1 MKSVLDYL
9 EETALRFPEKE
20 AVYDGR
26 QRYSFRELLGISRKA
41 GSFLTKV
48 CRQRSPVPVFME
60 KRAETIGVFLGA
72 VYAGCFYVYL
82 NPEIPLKRIK
92 ERLEFLDSD
101 VVIAE
106 GILAERLLQ
115 AGFGG
120 RVLGFEEL
128 VEEEADMEVLGFYR
142 MQMRPEDYLYGM
154 FTSGS
159 TGVPKLVA
167 VSGGAAVEFAEE
179 FIRTFSFLP
188 QDVIGNQAP
197 FDFDVS
203 VKDLLV
209 SVVCGARL
217 VLIPSVMFATP
228 PALLDYLCENQ
239 VTVLIWAASAL
250 CVVSA
255 ARGLEYRIPGEI
267 RKVFFSGEVMPCH
280 HLRLWREAL
289 PEAEF
294 VNLYGPTEITCN
306 CTYYCV
312 DGTEEGWIPIGRP
325 FSNREVFLLD
335 ERNQRIE
342 AVGVTGEICVGGKA
356 LSSGYYRNKKETEKR
371 FVRNIFGEPG
381 GGIVYRTGDMGH
393 YDEKR
398 LLCFD
403 GRTDHQIKRMGH
415 RIELEE
421 VEWELGNLEGIDRL
435 CCLFDSRTKR
445 LTAYYVGTVS
455 PAGLRKLGKERV
467 PAYMC
472 PNEFIRL
479 KFMPLNKNGKIDRGS
494 LEQYRMKEEI
504 CFGRPCFD
512 SGGC

>member
-1 MKSVLDYL
+1 M
-9 EETALRFPEKE
+9 
-20 AVYDGR
+20 
-26 QRYSFRELLGISRKA
+26 
-41 GSFLTKV
+41 
-48 CRQRSPVPVFME
+48 
-60 KRAETIGVFLGA
+60 
-72 VYAGCFYVYL
+72 
-82 NPEIPLKRIK
+82 
-92 ERLEFLDSD
+92 
-101 VVIAE
+101 
-106 GILAERLLQ
+106 
-115 AGFGG
+115 
-120 RVLGFEEL
+120 
-128 VEEEADMEVLGFYR
+128 
-142 MQMRPEDYLYGM
+142 
-154 FTSGS
+154 
-159 TGVPKLVA
+159 
-167 VSGGAAVEFAEE
+167 
-179 FIRTFSFLP
+179 
-188 QDVIGNQAP
+188 
-197 FDFDVS
+197 
-203 VKDLLV
+203 
-209 SVVCGARL
+209 
-217 VLIPSVMFATP
+217 
-228 PALLDYLCENQ
+228 
-239 VTVLIWAASAL
+239 
-250 CVVSA
+250 
-255 ARGLEYRIPGEI
+255 
-267 RKVFFSGEVMPCH
+267 
-280 HLRLWREAL
+280 
-289 PEAEF
+289 
-294 VNLYGPTEITCN
+294 
-306 CTYYCV
+306 
-312 DGTEEGWIPIGRP
+312 
-325 FSNREVFLLD
+325 
-335 ERNQRIE
+335 
-342 AVGVTGEICVGGKA
+342 TGEICVGGKA